1 MSKPGRKPLMEGQP
15 TDTVTVRLPLSMHD
29 DLCRLALKR
38 DIPVSALIRQGLQ
51 RFLQDERGAC
61 LSL

>member
-1 MSKPGRKPLMEGQP
+1 MEGQP